1 MKKNKEK
8 KIGYYKSIKLRDP
21 SARSNLEIFF
31 YPGVKAV
38 RMYRRAHFFYKHH
51 MKFLAFLISNHAR
64 RVTGIEIHPGA
75 TIGKNL
81 FIDHG
86 MGVVIGQTAVIGDNC
101 TIYHGVTLGA
111 KTSSMTGKRH
121 PTLLNNVM
129 VGAYATILGNIVIG
143 NNCKIGAKCLIIKD
157 IPDNTLTRAGTIK
170 SIDTIKDMDEANQI
184 IMNESENRFTNK

>member
-8 KIGYYKSIKLRDP
+8 SYYQTIKERDP

-38 RMYRRAHFFYKHH
+38 RMYRRAHFFYTHH

-75 TIGKNL
+75 KIGKNL

-86 MGVVIGQTAVIGDNC
+86 MGVVIGQTAIIGDNC
-101 TIYHGVTLGA
+101 TLYHGVTLGA
-111 KTSSMTGKRH
+111 KTSSMKGKRH

-129 VGAYATILGNIVIG
+129 VGAYATILGDVVIG
-143 NNCKIGAKCLIIKD
+143 NNCKIGAKSLIIKD
-157 IPDNTLTRAGTIK
+157 IPDNCLTRAGTIK
-170 SIDTIKDMDEANQI
+170 SIDVCKSIDEANEI
-184 IMNESENRFTNK
+184 IMHETKNRFTNK